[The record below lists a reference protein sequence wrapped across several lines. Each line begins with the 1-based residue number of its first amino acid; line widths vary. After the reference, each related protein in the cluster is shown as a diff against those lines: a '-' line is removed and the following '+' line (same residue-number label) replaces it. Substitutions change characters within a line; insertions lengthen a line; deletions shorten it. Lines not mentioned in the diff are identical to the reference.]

1 MKPAGGLEPGVNT
14 EEPTKQPLHD
24 QGWEG
29 GLPIQ
34 GSGIGDAQF
43 HPQLESGEGDA
54 GWRPPERLINSNS
67 IPKL

>member
-14 EEPTKQPLHD
+14 EEPTKQPLHN

-43 HPQLESGEGDA
+43 NPQLESGEGDA
-54 GWRPPERLINSNS
+54 G
-67 IPKL
+67 